1 MLQSQRWLVL
11 GIAVLAGVGMA
22 ACGDEEPGP
31 PAGPEAP
38 PATSV
43 TATTNVDTV
52 TVSWTTVTGADSFRV
67 ELDGGRSTL
76 TASGGATDTQV
87 LFTSAEGIK
96 DDVTYTAVVYATGE
110 GGETR
115 SENAP
120 TVLTDFFPWD
130 EHFWTSL
137 HATGMGKQ
145 TFYNTAPNGGFE
157 KSTGV
162 PYMDLSCKSC
172 HEPQAG
178 GCVTHCHDVAK
189 PGLGAEVDA
198 TLTGACGDCH
208 SRQKAE
214 AFVHGYSDVH
224 RDAGMDCMECHT
236 MEDVHGDGTPYVSM
250 LEDGAIDA
258 RCEDCH
264 TSLESNSYHSIHSS
278 TVDCS
283 ACHIQSVVTCYNCH
297 FETELAL
304 DVKKPYGQF
313 KDWVFL
319 MNYRGKVHAA
329 NFQSVVDVDDES
341 ILAMAPFYAH
351 TVAEDAVECNDC
363 HGNAALQEYFDEND
377 GVIDVVWWN
386 GTGLSYMKGRIPVT
400 PELTGTMKFAVVQLN
415 QPGGSVW
422 SHVGDSVDEIQIVYG
437 SPLTA
442 EQMAK
447 LKDPK

>member
-1 MLQSQRWLVL
+1 LE
-11 GIAVLAGVGMA
+11 
-22 ACGDEEPGP
+22 GDGS
-31 PAGPEAP
+31 
-38 PATSV
+38 TLST
-43 TATTNVDTV
+43 TATNSETEVQFTA
-52 TVSWTTVTGADSFRV
+52 ADGV
-67 ELDGGRSTL
+67 E
-76 TASGGATDTQV
+76 
-87 LFTSAEGIK
+87 
-96 DDVTYTAVVYATGE
+96 DDITYTAVVYSINQA
-110 GGETR
+110 GETA
-115 SENAP
+115 SDNAP

-130 EHFWTSL
+130 EYYWTSL

-145 TFYNTAPNGGFE
+145 TFYNETPNGGFE

-162 PYMDLSCKSC
+162 AYMDLTCKSC

-178 GCVTHCHDVAK
+178 GCVTHCHDVAN

-208 SRQKAE
+208 GRQKAE

-224 RDAGMDCMECHT
+224 RDAGMDCMACHT
-236 MEDVHGDGTPYVSM
+236 LGDVHGDGTIYASM
-250 LEDGAIDA
+250 LEDGAIDT

-264 TSLESNSYHSIHSS
+264 TSIADNSYHTMHSS

-297 FETELAL
+297 FETELVL
-304 DVKKPYGQF
+304 DTKKPYGQF

-351 TVAEDAVECNDC
+351 TISRNAVTSCNDC
-363 HGNAALQEYFDEND
+363 HGNPAFQEYFDAND

-386 GTGLSYMKGRIPVT
+386 GAGLSYMKGRIPVT
-400 PELTGTMKFAVVQLN
+400 PELTNTMNFAVVQLD

-422 SHVGDSVDEIQIVYG
+422 SHVGDNVDEIQIVYG

-442 EQMAK
+442 NQMNK